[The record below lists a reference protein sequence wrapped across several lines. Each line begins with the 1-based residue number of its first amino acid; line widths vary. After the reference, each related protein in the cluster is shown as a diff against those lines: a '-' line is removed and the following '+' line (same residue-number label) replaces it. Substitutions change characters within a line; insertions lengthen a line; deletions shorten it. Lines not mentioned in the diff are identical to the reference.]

1 MHDLKF
7 YSEIFFR
14 ALPVGLFWA
23 AMPVFGSSPPLRDA
37 QAPGYCCHPGP
48 RFSQPEAIHHETC
61 KPVNP
66 ELVLNNANFLNHTA

>member
-14 ALPVGLFWA
+14 ALPVGLIWA

-37 QAPGYCCHPGP
+37 QGPGYCCHPGP
-48 RFSQPEAIHHETC
+48 RFSQPETLEHE
-61 KPVNP
+61 K
-66 ELVLNNANFLNHTA
+66 LNEKMPDVPYQYINGNKK